1 MFGLHFRYAKAFQNS
16 PCNDSRKF
24 TNLMRLM
31 DAGWYRKQKAIGED
45 LWVTVWWYRGTLLQ
59 DSGSPILSQ
68 FSTPSEGG
76 PRSRGREEVGDVVD
90 DSCLGRQ
97 YLLDRSFGPVTI
109 FLSHFVY
116 HVWPKNLGHK
126 TVQLDGLTISPL
138 FLLWSLGKCL
148 TRWVIYLR
156 AYFCTC
162 CCSFL
167 KAYQN

>member
-126 TVQLDGLTISPL
+126 TAVGWFDYISIIFTVIFGEVFNSVGYLFTGL
-138 FLLWSLGKCL
+138 FL
-148 TRWVIYLR
+148 YL
-156 AYFCTC
+156 
-162 CCSFL
+162 L
-167 KAYQN
+167 L